1 MGKLE
6 KRILWGV
13 VIGAI
18 VYAGIALWADASE
31 LVDLMANFPL
41 TVFAAALGLTLV
53 NYALRFVKWH
63 AFLRT
68 LGFDVDVGESLNVFL
83 AGLVMSV
90 TPGKVGEVL
99 KSLLLKNRHGFP
111 VSRTAP
117 IVFAER
123 ITDLLGLFIMAG
135 VGIATFDYARWVFAV
150 SLVVVLGIIVVLNQR
165 GLVHWILDVLAR
177 ISFLEKIRDKLEEAY
192 ESTYELLRWKLL
204 SWTTLISVA
213 AWSMEAVA
221 FYFILEA
228 LQGQGV
234 TPLVAL
240 FIYSITTILGAVS
253 FLPGGLGVAEGSM
266 IGVLLLFGI
275 FATETPAAVATYL
288 IRFATLW
295 FGVIVGFFA
304 LLAYRMRGAPV
315 DVDPDDIEP
324 GDEPS

>member
-1 MGKLE
+1 VGKLE

-18 VYAGIALWADASE
+18 VYAGIALFADASE
-31 LVDLMANFPL
+31 LAHLMAGFPL
-41 TVFAAALGLTLV
+41 SIFVLALGLTLV
-53 NYALRFVKWH
+53 NYGLRFIKWH
-63 AFLRT
+63 AFLRR
-68 LGFDVDVGESLNVFL
+68 LGFQVGVGESLNVFL

-123 ITDLLGLFIMAG
+123 VTDLLGLFIMAG
-135 VGIATFDYARWVFAV
+135 VGIATFDYARWAFAV
-150 SLVVVLGIIVVLNQR
+150 SLAVVLGIIVVLNQR
-165 GLVHWILDVLAR
+165 GLVHRILDFFDR
-177 ISFLEKIRDKLEEAY
+177 FERLESIRTKLEEAY
-192 ESTYELLRWKLL
+192 DSTYELLRWKLL
-204 SWTTLISVA
+204 SWTTLLSVA

-221 FYFILEA
+221 FYYILEA

-234 TPLVAL
+234 TPLAAL

-275 FATETPAAVATYL
+275 FASETPAAVATYL
-288 IRFATLW
+288 IRFSTLW

-304 LLAYRMRGAPV
+304 LIVYRMRGAPMTIDDEEV
-315 DVDPDDIEP
+315 DEAVGSD
-324 GDEPS
+324 